1 MSLHINACLRCGEP
15 HFPARLR
22 CPRCGGQ
29 AFAPQ
34 PVFAATVTG
43 VVHVHRRPDDCDWSF
58 LVELRT
64 ADGVALLASAERAPQ
79 PGDLVPIA
87 QREDG
92 AIVVSPH

>member
-1 MSLHINACLRCGEP
+1 MSLRINACLRCGAR

-34 PVFAATVTG
+34 PVDAATVTG
-43 VVHVHRRPDDCDWSF
+43 VVHVHRLPDSCRWRF

-64 ADGVALLASAERAPQ
+64 DDGVALLASAAQAPQ
-79 PGDLVPIA
+79 LGARVPLA
-87 QREDG
+87 LCGDG